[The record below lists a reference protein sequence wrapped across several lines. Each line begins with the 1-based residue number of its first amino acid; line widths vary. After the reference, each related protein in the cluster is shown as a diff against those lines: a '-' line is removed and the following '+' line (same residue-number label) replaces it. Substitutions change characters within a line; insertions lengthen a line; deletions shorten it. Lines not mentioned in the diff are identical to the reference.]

1 VTLPAPVRVLVHA
14 LAGLTLGFLILP
26 ILAVVP
32 ASVNPLSHLRIP
44 PPGVSGRW
52 YREFFRDPEWLTSL
66 GTSLRVALLT
76 TAIALVLGILAAL
89 GLERLGQVFTGLVLA
104 PLIVPVIMTSV
115 ALYYVG
121 QRAGL
126 VGTTIG
132 MAAGHALMALPFVV
146 LNVGVSLHG
155 LDPMLPRAAAGL
167 GASPWHAFRTVTL
180 PLILP
185 GVIGG
190 AVFAFI
196 TSFDE
201 VVISIFLAGVGA
213 KTLPVKMWEVIRV
226 EITPVAAVAST
237 LFVALTVVLFWV
249 VRRVGSRTD
258 AAEGA
263 TAR

>member
-1 VTLPAPVRVLVHA
+1 
-14 LAGLTLGFLILP
+14 
-26 ILAVVP
+26 
-32 ASVNPLSHLRIP
+32 
-44 PPGVSGRW
+44 
-52 YREFFRDPEWLTSL
+52 
-66 GTSLRVALLT
+66 
-76 TAIALVLGILAAL
+76 
-89 GLERLGQVFTGLVLA
+89 
-104 PLIVPVIMTSV
+104 
-115 ALYYVG
+115 
-121 QRAGL
+121 
-126 VGTTIG
+126 
-132 MAAGHALMALPFVV
+132 
-146 LNVGVSLHG
+146 
-155 LDPMLPRAAAGL
+155 
-167 GASPWHAFRTVTL
+167 VTL